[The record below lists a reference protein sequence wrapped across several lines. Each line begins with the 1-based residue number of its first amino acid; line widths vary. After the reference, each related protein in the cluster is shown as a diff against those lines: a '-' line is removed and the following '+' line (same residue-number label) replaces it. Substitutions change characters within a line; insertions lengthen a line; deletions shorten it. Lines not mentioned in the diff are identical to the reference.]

1 MAATKRP
8 RHKLAANES
17 APTRG
22 RVYNDEHQ
30 KMNQLVRFLFGHE
43 QAVFTNGRFG
53 FDVRPGPVLLVLIV
67 LLVAAFVYFV
77 YLRSRIRLSKRT
89 TATLIALRVALL
101 ALLVTLLLRPV
112 VVVSSVIPRSSYVA
126 IVVDDSVSMKLGDT
140 PQGAT
145 RIDAVK
151 QTLLGTDQ
159 NSFLNRLDAKFKT
172 NLYGFAGGLSRLKG
186 SEDLFA
192 EGRTSDLAGAL
203 DETVKRS
210 SGMPLSAIVLAT
222 DGASNVPRDLA
233 ATLRELRARD
243 IPVFTVGV
251 GNTARPM
258 DAELTRIN
266 IPRRVLVGSR
276 VNIETYVG
284 LSGYQATKVLIGVR
298 EDGRAIKTEEFNL
311 RGNDTQAIN
320 LEITPTT
327 PGIHRYT
334 VEITPLDGELTIE
347 NNKQDSL
354 VEVVSGPLRLLH
366 VEGEPRWEL
375 GKIRESLAL
384 NEKNI
389 ILVSLQRTGENKFY
403 RQGIANQNELA
414 TGFPLTE
421 EELFSYDG
429 LVLGSVEAGFFTA
442 DQLRA
447 IEAFV
452 ARRGGGLLAIG
463 GRLSFDGGKY
473 KGTTIDELLPV
484 SLTGGPIDDAASF
497 SPVYKA
503 ILTGAG
509 QTHPITR
516 LNDDRGANQKAWNEL
531 PPISV
536 SQVLSNIKPGASV
549 LLEARRADGGQV
561 VPLLVQQRYGRGQTL
576 ALTTS
581 DTWRWRMRTDSK
593 NNAHE
598 TFWRQMLRYVVSSTP
613 HQIEIGAEKDVYSM
627 DDTINIVADIRDK
640 HFNPVNDANATARV
654 TKPSG
659 TVVDVP
665 LKFTTLNAVN
675 TYAGEF
681 KADELGEHKI
691 ELTGT
696 SAGLGTLNAKASILV
711 SDLNRE
717 YYSAAQN
724 SDLLKRIAA
733 ETGGKYYTPAEAQLL
748 LDDLVYRQTP
758 YSERVTKDLWDMPI
772 NFMLI
777 IGLLSGEWFLRKRE
791 GLA

>member
-1 MAATKRP
+1 
-8 RHKLAANES
+8 
-17 APTRG
+17 
-22 RVYNDEHQ
+22 
-30 KMNQLVRFLFGHE
+30 MNQLVRFLFGHE

-53 FDVRPGPVLLVLIV
+53 FDVRPGPLLLVLIV
-67 LLVAAFVYFV
+67 LLVSAFIYFI
-77 YLRSRIRLSKRT
+77 YLRPRVRLSKRT
-89 TATLIALRVALL
+89 TATLIAFRVALL
-101 ALLVTLLLRPV
+101 TLLVTLLLRPV

-126 IVVDDSVSMKLGDT
+126 IVVDDSVSMKLADT
-140 PQGAT
+140 PDGAT
-145 RIDAVK
+145 RIDTVK
-151 QTLLGTDQ
+151 QSLLGTGQ
-159 NSFLNRLDAKFKT
+159 NSFLNRLDAKFRT
-172 NLYGFAGGLSRLKG
+172 NLYGFGGALSRLKG
-186 SEDLFA
+186 AEDLFA

-203 DETVKRS
+203 EETLKRS
-210 SGMPLSAIVLAT
+210 SGTPLSAIVLAT

-266 IPRRVLVGSR
+266 MPRRVLVGSR

-284 LSGYQATKVLIGVR
+284 LSGYQATKVLLGVR

-311 RGNDTQAIN
+311 RGNDTQAVN

-334 VEITPLDGELTIE
+334 VEVTPLDGELTIE
-347 NNKQDSL
+347 NNKQDAL
-354 VEVVSGPLRLLH
+354 VEVISGPLRLLH

-403 RQGIANQNELA
+403 RQGIGSQTELA

-421 EELFSYDG
+421 EELFSYHG
-429 LVLGSVEAGFFTA
+429 LVIGSVEAGFFTA
-442 DQLRA
+442 DQLRS

-463 GRLSFDGGKY
+463 GRLSFDGGKF
-473 KGTTIDELLPV
+473 KGTTIDDLLPV
-484 SLTGGPIDDAASF
+484 SLTGGAVDDASSF
-497 SPVYKA
+497 APVYKP

-536 SQVLSNIKPGASV
+536 SQVLTNVKPGASV
-549 LLEARRADGGQV
+549 LLEARRVDGAGQTA
-561 VPLLVQQRYGRGQTL
+561 PLLVQQRYGRGQTL
-576 ALTTS
+576 ALTAS
-581 DTWRWRMRTDSK
+581 DTWRWRMRMDSK

-613 HQIEIGAEKDVYSM
+613 QQIDIGAEKDVYAM

-640 HFNPVNDANATARV
+640 RFNPVSDAHATARV

-659 TVVDVP
+659 AVVDVP

-681 KADELGEHKI
+681 KADELGDHRI
-691 ELTGT
+691 ELIGT
-696 SAGLGTLNAKASILV
+696 SAGLGTLSAKSSILV

-724 SDLLKRIAA
+724 SDLLKRISA
-733 ETGGKYYTPAEAQLL
+733 ETGGKYFTPAEAQLL